1 MNVWCVCLSVGVY
14 TQSTCK
20 MFGLAFWQ
28 RLVLGSS
35 VFHQRV
41 ERSRSQLDLLPSTQ
55 KADVER
61 AALAY
66 REHSFSHFFS
76 SLPFSLYIYICINY
90 LVNEHICFRSR
101 KCVDFSVRK
110 CFIALF
116 FFLMFCLLLPS
127 IKYMYIY
134 IFICL
139 S

>member
-1 MNVWCVCLSVGVY
+1 MNVWCVRLSVGD
-14 TQSTCK
+14 SHSRCK
-20 MFGLAFWQ
+20 MFGLAVWQ
-28 RLVLGSS
+28 RLVLGSV

-41 ERSRSQLDLLPSTQ
+41 ERSRSQLHLLPSTQ

-76 SLPFSLYIYICINY
+76 SLPFSLYICINY

-110 CFIALF
+110 CFIASF

-127 IKYMYIY
+127 IIYMYIY
-134 IFICL
+134 L
-139 S
+139 SV